1 MQLNKMG
8 LYLRL
13 PALCLISLCTLAL
26 VSGSS
31 ELLKRLQND
40 IPAVAAEPVTSKPLA
55 VHLSEHPACA
65 KDLAALATRC
75 QLSPEEMRN
84 DFAALVCVQQRP
96 PEQFEAITETCEQV
110 LWTFKNELT
119 KGGKFIQQV
128 EDVSNS
134 SCIM

>member
-1 MQLNKMG
+1 M
-8 LYLRL
+8 

-128 EDVSNS
+128 EDVSD
-134 SCIM
+134 I